1 MVAFQ
6 KPCGQRNVELR
17 VIFIGVMFE
26 ARGDTDLEGEK
37 GEGIERCLGDKE
49 SHRRGCSLEEGFQ
62 LGRGLGDAQM
72 CEKLEQEGGG
82 PFSRSCGCGYP
93 AVRNLEMR
101 GS

>member
-1 MVAFQ
+1 M
-6 KPCGQRNVELR
+6 
-17 VIFIGVMFE
+17 MFE

-37 GEGIERCLGDKE
+37 GEGIERCPGDKE
-49 SHRRGCSLEEGFQ
+49 SHRRGCGWEEGFQ

-82 PFSRSCGCGYP
+82 PFSRSCGRGCP
-93 AVRNLEMR
+93 AARSLEMR